1 MENIPKE
8 EVGTILN
15 VGDSSHVDSEALD
28 ECWLSASD
36 VWVNGVNKLVSGS
49 LLRQIF

>member
-15 VGDSSHVDSEALD
+15 VGDSSHVDSEALE

-36 VWVNGVNKLVSGS
+36 GWVNVMKK
-49 LLRQIF
+49 

>member
-15 VGDSSHVDSEALD
+15 VGDSSHVDNEALD
-28 ECWLSASD
+28 ECWLNASD
-36 VWVNGVNKLVSGS
+36 GWVNGVNK
-49 LLRQIF
+49 